1 MKVNPKTI
9 DETQEAE
16 AQLDGSGKSSGFENV
31 KKTIAD
37 KLQYIAEVMCRKAD
51 DPDTQTDIAACEKK
65 ASEWLDHSAEYVRQ
79 FDYKQVDAK
88 AREYIKHNPGRS
100 ILIAG
105 AVGMIIGAVLRRRQ
119 G

>member
-1 MKVNPKTI
+1 MEANPKAV
-9 DETQEAE
+9 DETQKTT
-16 AQLDGSGKSSGFENV
+16 GKSTGFENV
-31 KKTIAD
+31 KSRIAD
-37 KLQYIAEVMCRKAD
+37 KLNHVAWVISKKAAG
-51 DPDTQTDIAACEKK
+51 PDVQSDIAACEKQ
-65 ASEWLDHSAEYVRQ
+65 ASEWLDHWAEYIRQ

-88 AREYIKHNPGRS
+88 ARQYVRQNPGRS